1 MDEIEEMGTKKEAG
15 SRWSPARCLCRHSH
29 ENDAYHSRDEPYC
42 AVPCPLRF
50 LVLPQ
55 TKVQELGDLASA
67 VGCPQGD
74 SAPARRRDQRIHAAV
89 AAAAMV
95 STCGYGGE
103 EDVHR

>member
-1 MDEIEEMGTKKEAG
+1 MGEIEENTKEEAG
-15 SRWSPARCLCRHSH
+15 SRWSPARCLRRHSH
-29 ENDAYHSRDEPYC
+29 ENDAHHGRDKSYC
-42 AVPCPLRF
+42 AVPRPLRF

-55 TKVQELGDLASA
+55 AKVEELGDLASA
-67 VGCPQGD
+67 VGGPQGD